1 MNIIIMLTIILA
13 NAIAISILY
22 QFVKRLDKRDKLI
35 FIGSCVAIVYIL
47 ITIVY
52 WISGFGIDEK
62 IHEECKSFVTYMFVP
77 VDVILFMP
85 FVAYNYMKYKDKK
98 IKKEELI
105 KKIVIILLVGVVVLI
120 GEYFYFK
127 NIQHNVKQIG
137 INVENTQNTNTEN
150 EEQTINNT
158 NIQLNE
164 QINTINTNTQIN
176 EQY

>member
-1 MNIIIMLTIILA
+1 
-13 NAIAISILY
+13 
-22 QFVKRLDKRDKLI
+22 
-35 FIGSCVAIVYIL
+35 
-47 ITIVY
+47 
-52 WISGFGIDEK
+52 
-62 IHEECKSFVTYMFVP
+62 MFVP

-105 KKIVIILLVGVVVLI
+105 KKIVIISFVGVVVLI

>member
-1 MNIIIMLTIILA
+1 MVINK
-13 NAIAISILY
+13 
-22 QFVKRLDKRDKLI
+22 VE
-35 FIGSCVAIVYIL
+35 
-47 ITIVY
+47 
-52 WISGFGIDEK
+52 ISGVNT
-62 IHEECKSFVTYMFVP
+62 SMLP
-77 VDVILFMP
+77 VLT
-85 FVAYNYMKYKDKK
+85 ASE
-98 IKKEELI
+98 KEELI
-105 KKIVIILLVGVVVLI
+105 KKIVIISFVGVVVLI